1 LAGQKKL
8 RELYEQW
15 IGDAEKKLEGLNSN
29 VNPDS
34 PFSRVLADLLEKL
47 KRKEVQK
54 VVLMFDSELD
64 LGIIITSGRKLYL
77 RIPKIKTLRNRN
89 VIGNHQ
95 ISLLQRMGF
104 QWDARETLLY
114 LGLELNTLA
123 NQVMELLSK
132 IVFKVFIFEEMGGK
146 SYISYS

>member
-1 LAGQKKL
+1 MAGQKKL